1 MNAVTVR
8 TLTWFAVAMLAIA
21 AMIPAPMG
29 TLGLSAVSAVLSLI
43 PLLWGSN
50 KIRAVGFCLLLA
62 ALTLMLDAYP
72 EAKNEKERYTHR
84 MRGR

>member
-8 TLTWFAVAMLAIA
+8 TLTWLAVALLVTA

-29 TLGLSAVSAVLSLI
+29 ALGLSALSAVLSLI
-43 PLLWGSN
+43 PLVWGSN
-50 KIRAVGFCLLLA
+50 KIRAVGVCLLIA

-72 EAKNEKERYTHR
+72 EARNEKERYTRAIRSH
-84 MRGR
+84 